1 MICNGQK
8 QEYAD
13 SIMHDKTNK
22 TGFGCQLA
30 TLAIPIT
37 LQNLINAGVGAA
49 DVFMLSFVNQTAIAG
64 VSLASQLVFVHQL
77 FLSTIATGATM
88 LAAQYWGKR
97 DTPAIEKI
105 LGIALGVSL
114 FISLASFIVA
124 FFCNTLFMGL
134 FSTEADLIE
143 TGALYLRMVSPA
155 FLLAGFSGAWL
166 CVKRSIERVR
176 SAVAISSASLLL
188 NVFFNAVAIFGLF
201 GFPQSGVYGVAIAT
215 VFSRLIEALCCLV
228 DSLVSKSV
236 RIKPKH
242 IFKFDETVL
251 FKDFLHYSLP
261 VGGNYL
267 VWGLG
272 FTMYSLIMGR
282 LGGDMAAA
290 NAASSVV
297 RNLATVTAGGLAG
310 GGGILLGKELGQS
323 LFDKARKDAGRLCRA
338 ALFCGI
344 AGGLLILA
352 TRPLV
357 ISVMQLD
364 GNAEQLLGAMLLV
377 NAYYVIGKTMN
388 STVIVGIFC
397 AGGDSR
403 FGLVCDAFTMW
414 GFAVPLGL
422 LAAFVFRFPPMVVYF
437 ILFLDEFVKMPFI
450 YRHYHRYGWLKN
462 ITRKENV

>member
-1 MICNGQK
+1 MN
-8 QEYAD
+8 
-13 SIMHDKTNK
+13 DKTK
-22 TGFGCQLA
+22 AVKRRPADFRRQLIV
-30 TLAIPIT
+30 LVIPIT
-37 LQNLINAGVGAA
+37 MQNLISAGAGAA

-97 DTPAIEKI
+97 DTSAIEKI

-114 FISLASFIVA
+114 FVSFASFIVA
-124 FFCNTLFMGL
+124 FFFNAFFMGL

-143 TGALYLRMVSPA
+143 TGSLYLRAVSPA
-155 FLLAGFSGAWL
+155 FLLTGFSQAYL
-166 CVKRSIERVR
+166 CVRRSIERVR
-176 SAVAISSASLLL
+176 AAVAMSSASLLL
-188 NVFFNAVAIFGLF
+188 NVFFNAIAIFGLF
-201 GFPQSGVYGVAIAT
+201 CFPKSGVYGVAVAT
-215 VFSRLIEALCCLV
+215 VLSRLIEVLCCV
-228 DSLVSKSV
+228 IDSLMSKSV
-236 RIKPKH
+236 QIKPKN
-242 IFKFDETVL
+242 IFRFDDTAL
-251 FKDFLHYSLP
+251 FKDFLYYSLP

-282 LGGDMAAA
+282 LGTDMAAA

-297 RNLATVTAGGLAG
+297 RNLATVSAGGLAG

-323 LFDKARKDAGRLCRA
+323 LFDKARKDAGHLCWA
-338 ALFCGI
+338 ALLCGI

-357 ISVMQLD
+357 ISVMRLD
-364 GNAEQLLGAMLLV
+364 KSAETLLGAMLLV
-377 NAYYVIGKTMN
+377 NAYYVIGKTIN

-397 AGGDSR
+397 SGGDSR

-414 GFAVPLGL
+414 GFSVPLGL
-422 LAAFVFRFPPMVVYF
+422 LAAFVLRFPPMAVYF

-450 YRHYHRYGWLKN
+450 YRRYHRYGWLKN
-462 ITRKENV
+462 ITRKE

>member
-1 MICNGQK
+1 MN
-8 QEYAD
+8 
-13 SIMHDKTNK
+13 DKTK
-22 TGFGCQLA
+22 AAKRLPADFGRQLIV
-30 TLAIPIT
+30 LVLPIT
-37 LQNLINAGVGAA
+37 MQNLISAGAGAA

-97 DTPAIEKI
+97 DTSAIEKI

-114 FISLASFIVA
+114 FVSLASFIVA
-124 FFCNTLFMGL
+124 FFFNTSFMGL

-143 TGALYLRMVSPA
+143 TGGLYLRTVSPV
-155 FLLAGFSGAWL
+155 FILTGFSQAYL
-166 CVKRSIERVR
+166 CVKRSVERVR

-188 NVFFNAVAIFGLF
+188 NVFFNAIAIFGLF
-201 GFPQSGVYGVAIAT
+201 GFPKSGVYGVAAAT
-215 VFSRLIEALCCLV
+215 VLSRLIEVLCCLI
-228 DSLVSKSV
+228 DSLMSKSV
-236 RIKPKH
+236 RIKPKN
-242 IFKFDETVL
+242 IFRFDDMAL

-272 FTMYSLIMGR
+272 FSMYSLIMGR
-282 LGGDMAAA
+282 LGTDMAAA

-297 RNLATVTAGGLAG
+297 RNLATVSAGGLAG

-338 ALFCGI
+338 ALLCGI
-344 AGGLLILA
+344 AGGLLMLA

-357 ISVMQLD
+357 ISVMRLD
-364 GNAEQLLGAMLLV
+364 ENAETLLGYMLFI
-377 NAYYVIGKTMN
+377 NAYYVIGKTIN
-388 STVIVGIFC
+388 ATVIVGIFC

-414 GFAVPLGL
+414 GFAVPWGL
-422 LAAFVFRFPPMVVYF
+422 LAAFVFRFPPMAVYF

-462 ITRKENV
+462 ITRKEKS

>member
-1 MICNGQK
+1 MRNTIDR
-8 QEYAD
+8 AD
-13 SIMHDKTNK
+13 
-22 TGFGCQLA
+22 FGRQLRA
-30 TLAIPIT
+30 LVIPIT
-37 LQNLINAGVGAA
+37 IQNLISAGAGAA

-77 FLSTIATGATM
+77 FLSTITTGATM

-97 DTPAIEKI
+97 DTSAIEKI

-114 FISLASFIVA
+114 FVSLVSFIVA
-124 FFCNTLFMGL
+124 FFFSAFFMGL

-143 TGALYLRMVSPA
+143 TGALYLRTVSPA
-155 FLLAGFSGAWL
+155 FLLTGFSQAYL

-176 SAVAISSASLLL
+176 AAVAISSASLLL
-188 NVFFNAVAIFGLF
+188 NVFFNAVAVFGLF
-201 GFPQSGVYGVAIAT
+201 GFPQSGVYGVAVAT
-215 VFSRLIEALCCLV
+215 VLSRMIEFLCCLI
-228 DSLVSKSV
+228 DSLRSKSV
-236 RIKPKH
+236 RIKPKNL
-242 IFKFDETVL
+242 FRFDDTAL
-251 FKDFLHYSLP
+251 FKDFIHYSLP

-282 LGGDMAAA
+282 LGTDTAAA

-297 RNLATVTAGGLAG
+297 RNLATVSAGGLAG

-323 LFDKARKDAGRLCRA
+323 CFDQARKDSGRLCRA

-344 AGGLLILA
+344 VGGLLILA

-357 ISVMQLD
+357 ISVMRLD
-364 GNAEQLLGAMLLV
+364 ENAETLLGSMLLI
-377 NAYYVIGKTMN
+377 NAYYVIGKTIN

-397 AGGDSR
+397 SGGDSR

-422 LAAFVFRFPPMVVYF
+422 LAAFVFRFPPMAVYF

-450 YRHYHRYGWLKN
+450 YRRYHRYGWLNN
-462 ITRKENV
+462 ITRKEKS

>member
-1 MICNGQK
+1 MN
-8 QEYAD
+8 
-13 SIMHDKTNK
+13 DKTK
-22 TGFGCQLA
+22 AAERRPADFRRRLIA
-30 TLAIPIT
+30 LVIPIT
-37 LQNLINAGVGAA
+37 IQNLISAGAGAT

-77 FLSTIATGATM
+77 FLATIATGATM

-97 DTPAIEKI
+97 DTSAIEKI
-105 LGIALGVSL
+105 LGIALGLSLFVSL
-114 FISLASFIVA
+114 IFFVIA
-124 FFCNTLFMGL
+124 FFCNTFFMGL

-143 TGALYLRMVSPA
+143 TGSLYLRTVSPA
-155 FLLAGFSGAWL
+155 LLLTGFSQTYL

-176 SAVAISSASLLL
+176 TAVAMSSASLLL
-188 NVFFNAVAIFGLF
+188 NVFFNAIAIFGLF
-201 GFPQSGVYGVAIAT
+201 GFPQLGVYGVAIAT
-215 VFSRLIEALCCLV
+215 VLSRLIEVLCCLI
-228 DSLVSKSV
+228 DSLMSKSV
-236 RIKPKH
+236 QIKPKN
-242 IFKFDETVL
+242 IFRFDDTAL
-251 FKDFLHYSLP
+251 FKDFLYYSLP

-282 LGGDMAAA
+282 LGTDMAAA

-297 RNLATVTAGGLAG
+297 RNLATVSAGGLAG

-323 LFDKARKDAGRLCRA
+323 LFDNARKDAGRLCRA
-338 ALFCGI
+338 ALLCGI
-344 AGGLLILA
+344 AGGLLILV

-357 ISVMQLD
+357 ISVMRL
-364 GNAEQLLGAMLLV
+364 NENSETLLGAMLLI
-377 NAYYVIGKTMN
+377 NAYYVIGKTIN

-397 AGGDSR
+397 SGGDSR

-422 LAAFVFRFPPMVVYF
+422 LAAFVFHFPPMAVYF

-450 YRHYHRYGWLKN
+450 YRRYHRYGWLKN
-462 ITRKENV
+462 ITRKERS

>member
-1 MICNGQK
+1 M
-8 QEYAD
+8 
-13 SIMHDKTNK
+13 
-22 TGFGCQLA
+22 
-30 TLAIPIT
+30 
-37 LQNLINAGVGAA
+37 QNLINAGVGAA
-49 DVFMLSFVNQTAIAG
+49 DVFMLSFINQTAIAG

-77 FLSTIATGATM
+77 FLLTIATGATM
-88 LAAQYWGKR
+88 LAAQYWGKQ
-97 DTPAIEKI
+97 DTSAIEKI

-114 FISLASFIVA
+114 FISLASFIAA
-124 FFCNTLFMGL
+124 FFFNTVFMGL
-134 FSTEADLIE
+134 FSTETDLIE
-143 TGALYLRMVSPA
+143 TGALYLKTVSPS
-155 FLLAGFSGAWL
+155 FLLAGFSHAYL

-176 SAVAISSASLLL
+176 TAVAISSFSMLL
-188 NVFFNAVAIFGLF
+188 NVFFNAIAIFGLF
-201 GFPQSGVYGVAIAT
+201 GFPKSGVYGVAVAT
-215 VFSRLIEALCCLV
+215 VLSRLIEVLCCII
-228 DSLVSKSV
+228 DSLLSKNV
-236 RIKPKH
+236 QIKLKN
-242 IFKFDETVL
+242 ILRFDETML

-261 VGGNYL
+261 VGANYL

-272 FTMYSLIMGR
+272 FSMYSLIMGR

-297 RNLATVTAGGLAG
+297 RNLATISAGGLAG

-323 LFDKARKDAGRLCRA
+323 LFDKARKDAGRLARA

-352 TRPLV
+352 TRPL
-357 ISVMQLD
+357 IMSVMRLNE
-364 GNAEQLLGAMLLV
+364 NAETLLGTMLLI
-377 NAYYVIGKTMN
+377 NAYYVIGKTIN

-397 AGGDSR
+397 SGGDSR

-422 LAAFVFRFPPMVVYF
+422 LAAFVFRFPPMAVYF

-462 ITRKENV
+462 ITRKEIL

>member
-1 MICNGQK
+1 MKNSMTQP
-8 QEYAD
+8 A
-13 SIMHDKTNK
+13 
-22 TGFGCQLA
+22 GFGRQLA
-30 TLAIPIT
+30 ALVIPIAM
-37 LQNLINAGVGAA
+37 QNLISAGVGAA

-64 VSLASQLVFVHQL
+64 VSLASQLVFVQQL

-97 DTPAIEKI
+97 DTKAVEKI

-114 FISLASFIVA
+114 LISLASFIVA
-124 FFCNTLFMGL
+124 FFCNTFFMGL

-143 TGALYLRMVSPA
+143 TGALYLRTVSPA
-155 FLLAGFSGAWL
+155 LCLTGFSQAYL

-188 NVFFNAVAIFGLF
+188 NVFFNAIAIFGLF
-201 GFPQSGVYGVAIAT
+201 GFPKAGVYGVAMAT
-215 VFSRLIEALCCLV
+215 VLARLIEVLLCV
-228 DSLVSKSV
+228 IDSLRSKTV
-236 RIKPKH
+236 RIKPGYV
-242 IFKFDETVL
+242 FRFDDTAL
-251 FKDFLHYSLP
+251 FKDFIHYSLP

-267 VWGLG
+267 VWGIG

-290 NAASSVV
+290 NAASSVI
-297 RNLATVTAGGLAG
+297 RNLATVSAGGLAG
-310 GGGILLGKELGQS
+310 GGGILLGKALGQS
-323 LFDKARKDAGRLCRA
+323 LFDAAKKDAGRLCRA
-338 ALFCGI
+338 ALLCGI

-352 TRPLV
+352 ARPLAL
-357 ISVMQLD
+357 SVMRLNE
-364 GNAEQLLGAMLLV
+364 NAAALFSAMLLI
-377 NAYYVIGKTMN
+377 NSYYVIGKTIN
-388 STVIVGIFC
+388 ATVIVGIFC

-422 LAAFVFRFPPMVVYF
+422 FAAFVFRFPPMAVYF

-462 ITRKENV
+462 ITREEQL